1 MKFPLLKRRRSFL
14 SSWISLNSFPLV
26 SQSPFFSFF
35 FFLKVKTRLRCFQVN
50 VEIVLWNYHCMQE
63 DNGGIVF
70 LFFQF
75 LSRLRSSLFLFFS
88 FLAKNMEWK
97 ICWKK
102 YLGNGDLLYKLGIV
116 KFLSWPRRTVYV
128 YIYIK
133 FDTIVSLRFLED

>member
-26 SQSPFFSFF
+26 SQSPFFLFF

-50 VEIVLWNYHCMQE
+50 VEIVLWNYHCMQ

>member
-26 SQSPFFSFF
+26 SQSPFFLFFF

-50 VEIVLWNYHCMQE
+50 VEIVLWNYHCMQ